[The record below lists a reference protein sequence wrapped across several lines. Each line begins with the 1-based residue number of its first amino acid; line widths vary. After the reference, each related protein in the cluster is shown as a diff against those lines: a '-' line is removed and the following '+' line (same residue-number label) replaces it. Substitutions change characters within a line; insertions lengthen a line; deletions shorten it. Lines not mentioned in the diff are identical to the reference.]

1 MPAQPPPFLSRP
13 ESDFTMK
20 LHTLTVIL
28 AALAAPACL
37 AAAPSKADLAKGEK
51 VYTSTCQ
58 ACHGTGVLGAPKA
71 GDKAAWQPRAA
82 KGVNALYE
90 SALNGVR
97 TMPARGG
104 NPALKSDEV
113 KAAVDY
119 MLSK

>member
-1 MPAQPPPFLSRP
+1 
-13 ESDFTMK
+13 MK
-20 LHTLTVIL
+20 LQTISIIL
-28 AALAAPACL
+28 AALAAPACF
-37 AAAPSKADLAKGEK
+37 AAAPAKADLAKGEK
-51 VYTSTCQ
+51 VYTSTCL

-71 GDKAAWQPRAA
+71 GDKAAWKTRSA
-82 KGVNALYE
+82 KGVNVLYD
-90 SALNGVR
+90 SAINGVR